1 MAPSKAFNMP
11 GLSSSYSLI
20 FNPELRDKFN
30 EYMESS
36 ELSMG
41 NMFAYSACAAAYAH
55 GEDWLNQ
62 MLAYVQDNI
71 DFTEQYLKENIP
83 SVSML
88 KPQASYLVFLDCRQ
102 LELTQEKLVNLFVDK
117 AHLALND
124 GTMFGKQGEGFMR
137 LNVGCPRSVL
147 QQALQ
152 QLKQAV
158 G

>member
-1 MAPSKAFNMP
+1 MP

-20 FNPELRDKFN
+20 FNPEIRERFN
-30 EYMESS
+30 IFMEAS

-41 NMFAYSACAAAYAH
+41 NMFAYSACAAAYEQ

-71 DFTEQYLKENIP
+71 DFTEQFLKDYIP
-83 SVSML
+83 AISML
-88 KPQASYLVFLDCRQ
+88 KPQASYLIFLDCRKMG
-102 LELTQEKLVNLFVDK
+102 LSQEELVNLFVDK
-117 AHLALND
+117 AYLALND
-124 GTMFGKQGEGFMR
+124 GTMFGKEGKGFMR

-147 QQALQ
+147 EKALQ
-152 QLKQAV
+152 QLKEAV